1 MLHYET
7 VIPGTLGLLKKLA
20 ALKELSEFDLVGGT
34 ALALLIGKRFS
45 DDLDFFNNKDFDES
59 NLLSKLNEKF
69 HVKVNGLSKNSLN
82 LIINDVKVDM
92 LSHQYPK
99 INRSK
104 TLEGIKFSSLED
116 ISAMK
121 VNAITRRGSKK
132 DFFDIYFLLNQ
143 FSLINILTNY
153 QKKYPEVS
161 LTMAYKSLI
170 YFDDAENDL
179 NPKVIKPIKWID
191 VKKRIENEVKK
202 IF

>member
-7 VIPGTLGLLKKLA
+7 VVPGTLGLLKKLA

-45 DDLDFFNNKDFDES
+45 DDLDFFINKDFDES

-82 LIINDVKVDM
+82 LIINDVKVDI

-121 VNAITRRGSKK
+121 VNAITIRGSKK
-132 DFFDIYFLLNQ
+132 DFFDVYFLLNR

-153 QKKYPEVS
+153 QKKYPDVS
-161 LTMAYKSLI
+161 LTMVYKSLI

-179 NPKVIKPIKWID
+179 NPKVIEPIKWIN
-191 VKKRIENEVKK
+191 VKKRIEIEVKK
-202 IF
+202 TF

>member
-7 VIPGTLGLLKKLA
+7 VVPGTLGLLKKLA

-45 DDLDFFNNKDFDES
+45 DDLDFFINKDFDES
-59 NLLSKLNEKF
+59 NLLLKLNEKF

-82 LIINDVKVDM
+82 LIINDVKVDI

-132 DFFDIYFLLNQ
+132 DFFDIYFLLNR
-143 FSLINILTNY
+143 FSLKSILTNY
-153 QKKYPEVS
+153 QKKYPDVS
-161 LTMAYKSLI
+161 LTMVYKSLI

-179 NPKVIKPIKWID
+179 NPKVIEPIKWID
-191 VKKRIENEVKK
+191 VKKRIEIEVKK
-202 IF
+202 TF